1 MEFKKVKLKLDLKKS
16 KVETRVKVK
25 QAKDE
30 VWKNFFFFFKNKY
43 FNLMTE
49 LIWPDF
55 DFKETLIGLG
65 NDH

>member
-1 MEFKKVKLKLDLKKS
+1 MEFKKVKFKLDFLKS
-16 KVETRVKVK
+16 KVEIRVKVK

-30 VWKNFFFFFKNKY
+30 VLKKSFFFFLNKY

>member
-30 VWKNFFFFFKNKY
+30 VWKKSFFF
-43 FNLMTE
+43 
-49 LIWPDF
+49 
-55 DFKETLIGLG
+55 
-65 NDH
+65 